1 MKKLAS
7 VMFTIALTVF
17 AFAPSGNAQCCGDCN
32 YSGVV
37 TIDNLITAVNNGLDG
52 CPPGSNNINLPNSTA
67 DMGNILKEGVR
78 FIHNF
83 GEDNTFVGEDAGN
96 FTVSG
101 ANNTATGSLALESNT
116 TGDANTAIGK
126 NALQNNT
133 TGTFNTATGVLA
145 LFSNTT
151 GGNNTATGIEALF
164 SNTTGDRNTAIGFL
178 ALGSSSGDNNTAI
191 GLGAEGMLTT
201 GNDNIYVSNVGE
213 VEESNTIRIGS
224 GKIQTDTLIAG
235 ISGATSAG
243 GVPVLVNGEGQLG
256 TTTSS
261 RRFKQDVRDMGE
273 ASSALA
279 RLRPVTFR
287 YKSEYDDGTGLRQ
300 YGLVAEEVAEV
311 YPELVQYSKTEEPLA
326 VRYHLVNA
334 MLLNEVQKQQRTIE
348 QRQEAIADLT
358 TRLARLETRHPQIR
372 Q

>member
-67 DMGNILKEGVR
+67 DM
-78 FIHNF
+78 
-83 GEDNTFVGEDAGN
+83 
-96 FTVSG
+96 
-101 ANNTATGSLALESNT
+101 
-116 TGDANTAIGK
+116 
-126 NALQNNT
+126 
-133 TGTFNTATGVLA
+133 
-145 LFSNTT
+145 
-151 GGNNTATGIEALF
+151 
-164 SNTTGDRNTAIGFL
+164 FL

-191 GLGAEGMLTT
+191 GLGAGGMLTT

-224 GKIQTDTLIAG
+224 GEIQTDTFIAG

-256 TTTSS
+256 TMTSS

-348 QRQEAIADLT
+348 QQQEAIADLT